1 MKNTKDILEMICE
14 YHKEQ
19 TKRKANIV
27 LSKMKINSLYGRYVD
42 TDMKVTVKKTILTSI
57 IMCSIASIYVEGGD
71 F

>member
-19 TKRKANIV
+19 LKRKANMV
-27 LSKMKINSLYGRYVD
+27 LSKLYLNSLYGGYVD
-42 TDMKVTVKKTILTSI
+42 TDMKITVKRTILTSI
-57 IMCSIASIYVEGGD
+57 IMCSIASIYVEWGD